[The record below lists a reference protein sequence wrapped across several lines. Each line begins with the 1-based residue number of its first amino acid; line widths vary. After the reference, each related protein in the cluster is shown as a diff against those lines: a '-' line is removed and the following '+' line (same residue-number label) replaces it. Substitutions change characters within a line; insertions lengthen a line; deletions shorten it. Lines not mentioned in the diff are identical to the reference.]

1 MGRIF
6 AVVFAAEK
14 TKADRYEVTYEVTD
28 GGSHEEFGADL
39 ETDRSQIN
47 VWLAGGND
55 MAYIYVYYCSLDII
69 PQIRDHSGS
78 L

>member
-1 MGRIF
+1 MNMRDAK
-6 AVVFAAEK
+6 AVL
-14 TKADRYEVTYEVTD
+14 T
-28 GGSHEEFGADL
+28 GNLEFGADL